1 MACDWFDVGCKAK
14 EFASSTIGD
23 ALTNAA
29 NAVLEAVGK
38 TLASLGTLWVN
49 VGTPNLTG
57 GDGSSNRSA
66 GESAAGA
73 GGVTTVLG
81 YFVWIALGIAVLS
94 LIALGAQMALA
105 RRHHRPERLGRLG
118 WILGAVLIVSSASA
132 IVGALLPQTNSNGS
146 PAVAY
151 IQNSL
156 WWYMAALAVASVI
169 VGAIRMAWEQRA
181 QAGQDLVRSLITLI
195 IVSGAGLTIIGLLVT
210 AADNFAVWIINGS
223 LDCDV
228 TNTNGTCFGG
238 NMAALL
244 ALTANPL
251 AGGLGP
257 ILIIVLG
264 LVAVLVSVAQIILML
279 ARGGLLVVLAGI
291 LPTAAAATNTEM
303 GRTWFRKAVSWLVAF
318 ILYKPAAAVVYA
330 VAFKLAGT
338 NVFRDDG
345 TGLISVLTGLTLMCV
360 ALVALPALMRFVTPL
375 VGAVAGGGAGAAM
388 AIGAAAALPSGAIQ
402 AGQLL
407 GGGQTGAGGAGPAGP
422 SGSGTGGQ
430 GAPGGAGPSGA
441 PGAGG
446 AAGASGGG
454 TAGAAGGAGAAGAGG
469 AAGGGAAAA
478 GGGAAAAGA
487 AAGPVGVAVAA
498 GAQALSAA
506 GGAARSVGESST
518 GS

>member
-1 MACDWFDVGCKAK
+1 M
-14 EFASSTIGD
+14 
-23 ALTNAA
+23 
-29 NAVLEAVGK
+29 
-38 TLASLGTLWVN
+38 
-49 VGTPNLTG
+49 
-57 GDGSSNRSA
+57 
-66 GESAAGA
+66 
-73 GGVTTVLG
+73 
-81 YFVWIALGIAVLS
+81 
-94 LIALGAQMALA
+94 
-105 RRHHRPERLGRLG
+105 
-118 WILGAVLIVSSASA
+118 
-132 IVGALLPQTNSNGS
+132 
-146 PAVAY
+146 
-151 IQNSL
+151 
-156 WWYMAALAVASVI
+156 
-169 VGAIRMAWEQRA
+169 
-181 QAGQDLVRSLITLI
+181 
-195 IVSGAGLTIIGLLVT
+195 T

-244 ALTANPL
+244 ALTTNPL

-264 LVAVLVSVAQIILML
+264 LVAVLVSVVQIILML

-375 VGAVAGGGAGAAM
+375 VGAVAGGGAGSAM

-407 GGGQTGAGGAGPAGP
+407 GGGQSGGGAGPAGP

-454 TAGAAGGAGAAGAGG
+454 TAGAAGGAGAAGAAGAAGGG

-487 AAGPVGVAVAA
+487 AAGPVGVAVVA